1 MNEKPTIAD
10 MEAVLEKH
18 RREKGLMKK
27 PNADMPAVV
36 PTAQA
41 KAPEQIQASI
51 PKAERKR
58 EKPRIYC
65 FRCRQP
71 TKHAEFPCDLKEY
84 AANWLMYVCGVC
96 GLKAYARK
104 DLEMKEEE
112 ERL

>member
-58 EKPRIYC
+58 LPSDVYEVLRPGE
-65 FRCRQP
+65 
-71 TKHAEFPCDLKEY
+71 TSHAPVYGNKEV
-84 AANWLMYVCGVC
+84 ASAGQSVSGQNGH
-96 GLKAYARK
+96 KI
-104 DLEMKEEE
+104 
-112 ERL
+112 